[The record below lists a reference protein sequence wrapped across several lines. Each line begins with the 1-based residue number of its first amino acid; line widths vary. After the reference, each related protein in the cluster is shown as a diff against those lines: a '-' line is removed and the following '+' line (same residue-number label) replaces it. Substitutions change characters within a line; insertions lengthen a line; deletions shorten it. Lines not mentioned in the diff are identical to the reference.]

1 MKSQALARYLGIM
14 VALALVSGCGGKL
27 PQRGSPE
34 FDERL
39 RDREI
44 LIGTE
49 DVEGTGLKVV
59 RAMGWT
65 DMPADVV
72 WEVFQDFDSFDKF
85 LYRVEESKE
94 LPPHGDKRVMRIV
107 VNAPAIALTSGYDR
121 IVMVAE
127 IEESISADGTVR
139 RGEFTSIQGNIK
151 RAYGSWVVEN
161 YGPNGDETL
170 VTFSMFID
178 FGKVYIP
185 DDAANYFVTDF
196 LERWGNNL
204 REYAEEPNTRIKLEK
219 AAALRKGKDPSE
231 VGPKLDN
238 IGDFLQ

>member
-1 MKSQALARYLGIM
+1 MMSRTPAPFAGIVLMLVM
-14 VALALVSGCGGKL
+14 VAGCGGKL

-39 RDREI
+39 REREI
-44 LIGTE
+44 LVGTE

-65 DMPADVV
+65 DLPPDVV
-72 WEVFQDFDSFDKF
+72 WEVFQDLDSFDKF

-94 LPPHGDKRVMRIV
+94 LPPRGNKRVMRIV
-107 VNAPAIALTSGYDR
+107 VNAPPIALASGYDR

-161 YGPNGDETL
+161 YGPDGNETL
-170 VTFSMFID
+170 VSFSMFID

-185 DDAANYFVTDF
+185 DDTANYFVTDF

-204 REYAEEPNTRIKLEK
+204 REYAEEPNNRIKLEK